1 MTISDLISRLQTCMK
16 EGGSDMQIQL
26 GRDFNTTENAFE
38 FFDVRRAHGSKVVYL
53 VPSDKWDRKQ
63 KDMQPWW

>member
-1 MTISDLISRLQTCMK
+1 MTISDLIQRLQTCMK
-16 EGGSDMQIQL
+16 EGGSDMQIRI
-26 GRDFNTTENAFE
+26 GRDFNTTDDAFE
-38 FFDVRRAHGSKVVYL
+38 FFDVRHAPGDKVVYL